1 MQLTS
6 LTMSAVERSLDGL
19 SARHQ
24 ALANNIANINTPGYV
39 KRQVSFE
46 NSLLEALDDAHLPSA
61 GLYATPT
68 GEGAEITA
76 SHNNPLL
83 LWSPVT
89 SSSPDG
95 PQRLDGNRTSVESEM
110 SSMAYN
116 SIKYNALTGVITK
129 DYALLRTIAQ
139 AK

>member
-6 LTMSAVERSLDGL
+6 LTMGAVERSLDGI

-24 ALANNIANINTPGYV
+24 AYANNIANINTPGYV
-39 KRQVSFE
+39 KREVSFE
-46 NSLLEALDDAHLPSA
+46 NSLLEALDDAHKPAA
-61 GLYATPT
+61 GLYAVAS
-68 GEGAEITA
+68 EDGAEITA

-83 LWSPVT
+83 TWKPVT
-89 SSSPDG
+89 SQSSDG

-110 SSMAYN
+110 SSMAFN
-116 SIKYNALTGVITK
+116 SIKFNALTGVITK